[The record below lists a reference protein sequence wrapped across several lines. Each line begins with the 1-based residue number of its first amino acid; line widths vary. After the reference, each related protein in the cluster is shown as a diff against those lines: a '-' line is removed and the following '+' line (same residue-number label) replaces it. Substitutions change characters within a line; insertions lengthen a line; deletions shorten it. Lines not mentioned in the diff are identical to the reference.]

1 VEKGFGCRCLR
12 LFAIATSVLTM
23 LLAATGPTSA
33 AQLNNNTAPPT
44 GTDSKQGIVMRKTLD
59 TGKRVDLS
67 KDWGEV
73 TACAVAS
80 TTSTRC
86 YATEA
91 EMDAA
96 EAQFAEEAGSVSP
109 ALACDGWLGR
119 NRWVKLYEHINFN
132 QGQSGRVLQ
141 FNDANYWQ
149 NLADWN
155 FANMTTSISNETG
168 CLLKVSEYPDGQAA
182 QSCMEE
188 HVALGYVGDYWQWA
202 PFKTRNDDIDAIYI
216 HDTIF
221 NYC

>member
-1 VEKGFGCRCLR
+1 MKRGLGGRSLR
-12 LFAIATSVLTM
+12 LFAIAMSVLTM
-23 LLAATGPTSA
+23 LLIATGPTSA
-33 AQLNNNTAPPT
+33 AQLGNNTAPPT
-44 GTDSKQGIVMRKTLD
+44 GTDSLQGIVMKKMLD

-73 TACAVAS
+73 TACTVAH

-96 EAQFAEEAGSVSP
+96 ETQFAEEVGGNSP
-109 ALACDGWLGR
+109 ALACGGWLGR

-149 NLADWN
+149 V
-155 FANMTTSISNETG
+155 TG
-168 CLLKVSEYPDGQAA
+168 Q
-182 QSCMEE
+182 
-188 HVALGYVGDYWQWA
+188 VAV
-202 PFKTRNDDIDAIYI
+202 
-216 HDTIF
+216 
-221 NYC
+221 